1 MLGSRHDTGG
11 FAATSAPQGFG
22 LEDFEQA
29 GVKVLERRF
38 KAKETI
44 FSPGDPDEQLYFLL
58 KGTVRLYKLYGD
70 YKEATTALLKDGG
83 VFGKL
88 SLVEGRWQDVFAEA
102 VTDVRVAGVRKASLT
117 EVIRRRPEFA
127 IKLFSSFSERLRQ
140 SDEVIESLLER
151 EVSRRLATLLLNLA
165 ERFGEEAEEDNSR
178 GQEEVLG
185 GGSSTVV
192 DVRLT
197 HQELASMVASTREAV
212 SKVMSSF
219 QREGFIEMKN
229 RKIVLHPKLAN
240 TYSYGRSLRF
250 DRLHTLV

>member
-1 MLGSRHDTGG
+1 MLSNRHDTGG
-11 FAATSAPQGFG
+11 FAATSAPQGYG
-22 LEDFEQA
+22 PEDFEKA
-29 GVKVLERRF
+29 GVRVLERRF
-38 KAKETI
+38 KAKEII

-102 VTDVRVAGVRKASLT
+102 VTDVRVVGVKKSSLT

-127 IKLFSSFSERLRQ
+127 MKLFSSFSERLRQ

-165 ERFGEEAEEDNSR
+165 ERFGEDS
-178 GQEEVLG
+178 GEVG
-185 GGSSTVV
+185 GGSAVV

-212 SKVMSSF
+212 SKAMSEF
-219 QREGFIEMKN
+219 QREGSIEMKD
-229 RKIVLHPKLAN
+229 RKIVIRPKLTN
-240 TYSYGRSLRF
+240 TCFYGRSLHF
-250 DRLHTLV
+250 DRLQALI

>member
-1 MLGSRHDTGG
+1 MLRHDTGG
-11 FAATSAPQGFG
+11 FAATTAPRGFD
-22 LEDFEQA
+22 LEDFERA
-29 GVKVLERRF
+29 GIRVAERRF
-38 KAKETI
+38 KARDTI
-44 FSPGDPDEQLYFLL
+44 FAPGDPDDQLYFLAE
-58 KGTVRLYKLYGD
+58 GTVRLYKIYGD

-102 VTDVRVAGVRKASLT
+102 VTDVRVVGVRKSSLAG
-117 EVIRRRPEFA
+117 VIRRRPEFA

-165 ERFGEEAEEDNSR
+165 ERFGEDS
-178 GQEEVLG
+178 GEVG
-185 GGSSTVV
+185 GGSTVV

-212 SKVMSSF
+212 
-219 QREGFIEMKN
+219 
-229 RKIVLHPKLAN
+229 PK
-240 TYSYGRSLRF
+240 G
-250 DRLHTLV
+250 